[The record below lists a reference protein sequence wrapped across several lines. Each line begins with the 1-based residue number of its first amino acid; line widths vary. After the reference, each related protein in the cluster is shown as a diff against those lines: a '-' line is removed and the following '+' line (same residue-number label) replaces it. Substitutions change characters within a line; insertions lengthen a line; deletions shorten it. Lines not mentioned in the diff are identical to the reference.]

1 MVEIA
6 ERVDHRHAR
15 PFHQFVNGRLREYT
29 GDNSVGPA
37 VKISRDV
44 FYRLALPDGS
54 VAGDC
59 IAAQLLDGEFEGHA
73 RAQGR
78 LFEQEAEVA
87 PRESL
92 REAHGRAL
100 DLAGEVER
108 AMERLRGEIQIGRQV
123 P

>member
-15 PFHQFVNGRLREYT
+15 PFHQFVDGRLREYT

-54 VAGDC
+54 VAGDRV
-59 IAAQLLDGEFEGHA
+59 AAQLLDRELEGHA
-73 RAQGR
+73 RPQRR
-78 LFEQEAEVA
+78 LFEQEAEVT
-87 PRESL
+87 PGESL
-92 REAHGRAL
+92 REAHRRAF
-100 DLAGEVER
+100 DLAGEVEC
-108 AMERLRGEIQIGRQV
+108 AI
-123 P
+123 